1 MIAQGDMCD
10 LEGDRLLV
18 RMCVRR
24 SVWSYL
30 AWLARRA
37 SLPVA
42 NVFLYV
48 AFTVAKADGDSN
60 HGCALARHDAGFLPR
75 RSRSLREDECY
86 GHQHSTASNASMCA
100 AALVRRNRV
109 H

>member
-1 MIAQGDMCD
+1 MTVTF
-10 LEGDRLLV
+10 LLIFYMFYEAMGGTPLQV
-18 RMCVRR
+18 DHTSR
-24 SVWSYL
+24 SQS
-30 AWLARRA
+30 
-37 SLPVA
+37 
-42 NVFLYV
+42 
-48 AFTVAKADGDSN
+48 KAAGDSN